1 MSERHS
7 LGNRLL
13 NKDEIARRI
22 PHSGRMCL
30 LDSVSAFDE
39 ERLVALSKSHRDTQ
53 HPLATD
59 GVLHVAVG
67 IEYAAQAMAVHA
79 SLLGEAIRQQGGHWA
94 EPSMGVLASVRD
106 VNCHG
111 LPLNLLTSTLRIEV
125 IRLASIESSVSYSFN
140 VRSQNLICLQGR
152 ATVVLNFS

>member
-7 LGNRLL
+7 LGNLVL

-30 LDSVSAFDE
+30 LDSVSEFDE
-39 ERLVALSKSHRDTQ
+39 ERLVALSNSHRDAQ
-53 HPLATD
+53 HPLAVD
-59 GVLHVAVG
+59 GVLHAAVG

-79 SLLGEAIRQQGGHWA
+79 SLAGEAIRQQGGHWT
-94 EPSMGVLASVRD
+94 EPSMGFLASVRD
-106 VNCHG
+106 VNCYH
-111 LPLNLLTSTLRIEV
+111 LPLNLLTSVLRIEV
-125 IRLASIESSVSYSFN
+125 IRLASIESSVSYSFS
-140 VRSQNLICLQGR
+140 VRSENLICLQGR